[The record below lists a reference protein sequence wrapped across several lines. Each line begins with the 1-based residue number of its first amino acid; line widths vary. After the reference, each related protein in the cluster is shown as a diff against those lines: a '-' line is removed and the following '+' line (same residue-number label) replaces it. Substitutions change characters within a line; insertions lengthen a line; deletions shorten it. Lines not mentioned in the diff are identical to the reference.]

1 MKITQQPNA
10 LAKYLQDFFSN
21 YLTRLRG
28 LSSHSIKNYRDCL
41 VLLLRYIAEQ
51 KQCAVT
57 DLNLSDFTSEK
68 IIAFL
73 QMLEDVRHNSASTRN
88 IRLAT
93 IHVFFRYAAG
103 RDPERLEQCQKILA
117 IPFKR
122 TNTQIVEYLE
132 YEEIQAV
139 LSAVDR
145 SNQDGRRNYILLI
158 TMFNTGARVQEIL
171 NIRLRDLQ
179 LIKPYQVRLLGKGR
193 KERICPLWMK
203 TAKLLKEMIGERN
216 DIAPGDPI
224 FLNHQNRPMTRFG
237 VRYVLA
243 KYCEI
248 AKKYAPTLTNKK
260 LHPHSMRHSTAVHL
274 LKSGV
279 DIVTISH
286 WLGHSNI
293 NTTNRYM
300 SVDLDL
306 KRDAINKIKIDNID
320 STSETSWSS
329 DPSILRWLVSL

>member
-73 QMLEDVRHNSASTRN
+73 QLLQSFWVSTASTRN

-179 LIKPYQVRLLGKGR
+179 LIKPYQVRLL
-193 KERICPLWMK
+193 
-203 TAKLLKEMIGERN
+203 
-216 DIAPGDPI
+216 
-224 FLNHQNRPMTRFG
+224 
-237 VRYVLA
+237 A
-243 KYCEI
+243 KYCVI